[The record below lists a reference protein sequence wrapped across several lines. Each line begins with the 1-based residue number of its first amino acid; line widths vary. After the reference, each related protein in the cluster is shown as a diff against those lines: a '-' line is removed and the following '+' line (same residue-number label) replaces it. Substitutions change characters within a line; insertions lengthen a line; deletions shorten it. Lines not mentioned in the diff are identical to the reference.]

1 MVKLY
6 ADYRVGHMGK
16 LFPVS
21 KAGGDADRRFLVYGV
36 QVVFGDVDAF
46 DHHRI
51 YATQKG
57 GAGD

>member
-1 MVKLY
+1 
-6 ADYRVGHMGK
+6 MGK

-21 KAGGDADRRFLVYGV
+21 KAGGDADRRFFVYGV

-51 YATQKG
+51 YATRKG
-57 GAGD
+57 GEED